1 MTWRWGQD
9 MHEEM
14 AVDRQGLKMKNE
26 AASLTQKLAPRKQ
39 ELLLSGEGKSLSL
52 RRHQLHRKE
61 SGEGKG
67 DKEGG

>member
-1 MTWRWGQD
+1 

-39 ELLLSGEGKSLSL
+39 ELLLSG
-52 RRHQLHRKE
+52 RREKPE
-61 SGEGKG
+61 S
-67 DKEGG
+67 